1 MIDGVVGKV
10 LVSSGSVVHS
20 GEPMIEIVG
29 EHRFVV
35 AWFPVSRL
43 YRLQVGDAVTVST
56 GGASLS
62 GKIAKVSVIADA
74 LPEFQKAFAPIDG
87 TRWLETSQRDIW
99 EDPGRRW
106 RTQSLQP
113 LDCRGWC
120 VKHFMRIRKRPDV
133 ARGAR
138 EAVTVVSGPCVGF
151 YIANGGYSWAWT
163 ALALASISPPRLRA
177 LLPERGRSARRYPAD
192 ALPFGMQYCLRKPRE
207 LPLMKILVVDDHAL
221 IREALHGVL
230 RKLTRDAIILE
241 ASNCAQ
247 TMEAVASHPDIGLI
261 LLDLN
266 LPDRDGFSML
276 AELREHNPAVSIVVL
291 SAVQDRANVMK
302 ALDLGAMGYI
312 PKSARNEVMLSALQL
327 VFAGGIYIPPEILV
341 REHLSHTAAPS
352 AGGRAIVSPADLG
365 LTDRQLDVLAL
376 MMQGKN
382 NKSICR
388 TLNLAE
394 PTVKNHVTAILKALK
409 VTNRTEAVIAV
420 NELGWKL
427 PATPKP

>member
-1 MIDGVVGKV
+1 MGE
-10 LVSSGSVVHS
+10 SSLALTGSKA
-20 GEPMIEIVG
+20 P
-29 EHRFVV
+29 
-35 AWFPVSRL
+35 
-43 YRLQVGDAVTVST
+43 TT
-56 GGASLS
+56 G
-62 GKIAKVSVIADA
+62 
-74 LPEFQKAFAPIDG
+74 
-87 TRWLETSQRDIW
+87 
-99 EDPGRRW
+99 
-106 RTQSLQP
+106 
-113 LDCRGWC
+113 CCGWW
-120 VKHFMRIRKRPDV
+120 VKHFMRIRILSGHRHENTGCCQRRPRSR
-133 ARGAR
+133 A
-138 EAVTVVSGPCVGF
+138 CVRCMRRLLYRQWQLQLGR
-151 YIANGGYSWAWT
+151 AAP
-163 ALALASISPPRLRA
+163 ALAALASISSPDSGPYRRNASGRQRGIRQMLC
-177 LLPERGRSARRYPAD
+177 LLECSIVCGSSGN
-192 ALPFGMQYCLRKPRE
+192 LL
-207 LPLMKILVVDDHAL
+207 LMKILVVDDHAL

-230 RKLTRDAIILE
+230 RKLTRDAVILE

-247 TMEAVASHPDIGLI
+247 TMEAVASHPDISLI

-276 AELREHNPAVSIVVL
+276 AELRERNPAVSIVVL
-291 SAVQDRANVMK
+291 SAAQDRANVMK

-327 VFAGGIYIPPEILV
+327 VFAGGIYIPPEILA